1 MRTFRVAKESLWSA
15 YCRTICLGCAVM
27 ALISGCSDTALAQKI
42 QTGPRN
48 VATQQS
54 PKSQAVRNAA
64 ALLEAGKLEEAEV
77 AVRGVIAHEPRNAE
91 AHALL
96 GVILNQRGVA
106 DEAEKELREAVR
118 LDPRSEPAWT
128 NLGVLL
134 ARTNRADEA
143 ITSLQRAIAL
153 APGHSKAV
161 YYLAVLYVDRKDYD
175 RAIPLL

>member
-1 MRTFRVAKESLWSA
+1 M
-15 YCRTICLGCAVM
+15 ICLGCAVV
-27 ALISGCSDTALAQKI
+27 ALSVWSFPVFAQRR
-42 QTGPRN
+42 QAASRNGP
-48 VATQQS
+48 AQQS
-54 PKSQAVRNAA
+54 PKSSAVGNAA
-64 ALLEAGKLEEAEV
+64 ALLEAGKLEEAEA

-143 ITSLQRAIAL
+143 ITILQRAVAL
-153 APGHSKAV
+153 APGHSKAA
-161 YYLAVLYVDRKDYD
+161 YNLAVLYVGRKD
-175 RAIPLL
+175 